1 MVKHEIKTRSRITY
15 KEREKSELFIEI
27 YYKFGDVDIV
37 IRNMENRID
46 IVRNHKII
54 NRIEF
59 MSHDDFEKLLDDYRD
74 IFGPWYRAIG
84 EDLPEVIW
92 NGK

>member
-1 MVKHEIKTRSRITY
+1 
-15 KEREKSELFIEI
+15 LFIEL

-37 IRNMENRID
+37 VRNMENRID
-46 IVRNHKII
+46 IVRNHKLI
-54 NRIEF
+54 NRIEY
-59 MSHDDFEKLLDDYRD
+59 MTSEDFEKLLDDYRD
-74 IFGPWYRAIG
+74 IFGPWNRAIG